1 MNTSKLTF
9 KLQEIPDGKSNRTIA
24 LSSGEFEL
32 NKEDLL
38 LSGNVEV
45 DFYKTDHFIK
55 ITFNIDADVQLVCDR
70 SLKPFKNNVTGSYEM
85 LFDPNPIEESV
96 TEKETVRQIS
106 PDGAE
111 LSIDKEVRDTILLNL
126 PTRKI
131 HPQFFDEHGKP
142 EEFETQTFG
151 KGAEKD
157 EIDPRWEDLKKLK

>member
-1 MNTSKLTF
+1 MNASKLTF
-9 KLQEIPDGKSNRTIA
+9 KLQEIPDGKSNKTIA
-24 LSSGEFEL
+24 LSKGEFEL
-32 NKEDLL
+32 NNEDLL
-38 LSGNVEV
+38 LNGNVEV

-55 ITFNIDADVQLVCDR
+55 ITFGVDADIQLVCDR
-70 SLKPFKNNVTGSYEM
+70 SLKPYSNVVNGSYEI

-111 LSIDKEVRDTILLNL
+111 ISIEKEVRDTILLNL

-131 HPQFFDEHGKP
+131 HPKFLDEHGNP
-142 EEFETQTFG
+142 IEFETQTFG
-151 KGAEKD
+151 EIADKD